1 MFCGMRCVR
10 RVLDLR
16 WRRVRK
22 AVAGRVFRHA
32 EGIGKDGIIYIRCKT
47 SAAKGVR
54 LCRIRLDAYACI
66 CAKIAV
72 VGRFSRFY
80 FVFRLTCIIF
90 ATRKT

>member
-1 MFCGMRCVR
+1 MFCGMCCVR
-10 RVLDLR
+10 RVIDLR
-16 WRRVRK
+16 WRMFLKAVTGCVLGMRK
-22 AVAGRVFRHA
+22 ASARFGV
-32 EGIGKDGIIYIRCKT
+32 IYIRCKT
-47 SAAKGVR
+47 STAKGVR
-54 LCRIRLDAYACI
+54 LCRIWLDAYACI